1 MNGQNQATPHTYP
14 IRQLPDILQ
23 VIDSIRDSIDVHLI
37 LLGLLPI
44 FAMAM
49 LPQHLNPV
57 EMSKSIF
64 YHAGCPVCISAEH
77 DIINLIG
84 KNNVEIVHF
93 GEHKGRIEEA
103 EAAGVQ
109 SVPAL
114 VTPNG
119 NVLHINFGASM
130 ADVKG

>member
-1 MNGQNQATPHTYP
+1 
-14 IRQLPDILQ
+14 
-23 VIDSIRDSIDVHLI
+23 
-37 LLGLLPI
+37 
-44 FAMAM
+44 
-49 LPQHLNPV
+49 
-57 EMSKSIF
+57 MSKSIF

-84 KNNVEIVHF
+84 SENVEIVHF
-93 GEHKGRIEEA
+93 GESKSRISEA
-103 EAAGVQ
+103 ESAGVK

-130 ADVKG
+130 QDVKE